1 MLGDHFKHQKSPIKR
16 KKKKG
21 KNVTPIIQQ
30 EEGLLIV

>member
-16 KKKKG
+16 KKKG